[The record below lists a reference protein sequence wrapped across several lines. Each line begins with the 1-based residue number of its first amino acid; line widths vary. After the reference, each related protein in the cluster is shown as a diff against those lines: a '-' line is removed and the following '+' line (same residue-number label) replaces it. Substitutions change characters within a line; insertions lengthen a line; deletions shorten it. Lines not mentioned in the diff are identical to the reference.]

1 MKRPSKLRFLSGCEL
16 ESELSPSGFEYR
28 EEDADEDE
36 DDDDNDESGRSNAA
50 ELRLEDCDGCAM
62 TVRVANTA

>member
-1 MKRPSKLRFLSGCEL
+1 M

-28 EEDADEDE
+28 EDDADEEE
-36 DDDDNDESGRSNAA
+36 DDDDNDESGRSDAA

-62 TVRVANTA
+62 AVRVANTA